1 MTTKFRVLGAGVWGL
16 AFSDYLLNLG
26 HSVEIF
32 RRDTSLEDVSIQ
44 QLGLKNVSSNH
55 IKSLETLN
63 DQKLDEEIN
72 IVAVNSKGFSDL
84 LNKYKN
90 YFGRLNELVSLTKGI
105 DHQSGQLFS
114 DYVFDRFKNIQK
126 YGLISGPSFAKDL
139 CDGKSIIVSVAS
151 MDDDLCKV
159 MFDVT
164 RSSYFQMTPTKYIRH
179 IEIAG
184 IIKNIAAIICGM
196 VDEYF
201 DKGIH
206 TNKIIKKAC
215 EETWQLAVG
224 PFNHPHTN
232 EYQDIVDNLNHD
244 KDIIISSPGYIGDM
258 ILTCKQNQS
267 RNYQFG
273 KLISNQ
279 KMSIEDAKNSI
290 GTVEGYDC
298 CQTLMKHSDHSRGSS
313 LTMLLYEILKS
324 RSTNRERL
332 VEEFLQV

>member
-16 AFSDYLLNLG
+16 AFSDYLLNIG

-32 RRDTSLEDVSIQ
+32 RRDTSLEDESIQ
-44 QLGLKNVSSNH
+44 QLGLKNVSSTH
-55 IKSLETLN
+55 IKPLDTLD
-63 DQKLDEEIN
+63 DQKLDDEIN
-72 IVAVNSKGFSDL
+72 IIAVNSNGFSDL
-84 LNKYKN
+84 LNNHEN
-90 YFGRLNELVSLTKGI
+90 YFSRLNELVSLTKGI
-105 DHQSGQLFS
+105 DHKSGQLFS
-114 DYVFDRFKNIQK
+114 TFVLDRFTNIQK

-139 CDGKSIIVSVAS
+139 CNGKRIIVSIAS
-151 MDDDLCKV
+151 LDDGLCNT
-159 MFDVT
+159 MFDIT
-164 RSSYFQMTPTKYIRH
+164 KSSYFQMTPIKYIRH

-224 PFNHPHTN
+224 TFDHPHTHG
-232 EYQDIVDNLNHD
+232 YQDAVDNLNHD

-267 RNYQFG
+267 RNYRFG
-273 KLISNQ
+273 KLIADQ
-279 KMSIEDAKNSI
+279 KISIEDAKNSI
-290 GTVEGYDC
+290 GTVEGYEC
-298 CQTLMKHSDHSRGSS
+298 CQTLMEHSKRSGNC
-313 LTMLLYEILKS
+313 LTTLLYEILKS
-324 RSTNRERL
+324 KSTERERL
-332 VEEFLQV
+332 IKEFLQI

>member
-32 RRDTSLEDVSIQ
+32 RRDTSLEDKSIQ
-44 QLGLKNVSSNH
+44 QLGLKKVSSNH
-55 IKSLETLN
+55 IKSLDTLN
-63 DQKLDEEIN
+63 DQKLDDEIN
-72 IVAVNSKGFSDL
+72 IIAVNSKGFSDL
-84 LNKYKN
+84 LNNYKD
-90 YFGRLNELVSLTKGI
+90 YFSRLNELVSLTKGI
-105 DHQSGQLFS
+105 DHHSGQLLSNF
-114 DYVFDRFKNIQK
+114 VFDRFTNIQK

-139 CDGKSIIVSVAS
+139 CDGKRIIVSIAS
-151 MDDDLCKV
+151 LDDGLCKA
-159 MFDVT
+159 MSEVT
-164 RSSYFQMTPTKYIRH
+164 RSSYFQMTPTKYIHH

-215 EETWQLAVG
+215 EEAWQLAVG
-224 PFNHPHTN
+224 PFDHSQPNG
-232 EYQDIVDNLNHD
+232 YQDKADNLTHD
-244 KDIIISSPGYIGDM
+244 KDIIVSSPGYIGDM

-273 KLISNQ
+273 KLIADQ
-279 KMSIEDAKNSI
+279 KISIEDAINSI
-290 GTVEGYDC
+290 GTIEGYEC
-298 CQTLMKHSDHSRGSS
+298 CHTLMKHSKQSGDG

-324 RSTNRERL
+324 KFTEREGL
-332 VEEFLQV
+332 LKEFLQI

>member
-32 RRDTSLEDVSIQ
+32 RRNTSLEDESIQ

-55 IKSLETLN
+55 IKSLDTLD
-63 DQKLDEEIN
+63 DQKIDDEIN

-84 LNKYKN
+84 LNNYEN
-90 YFGRLNELVSLTKGI
+90 YFTRLNELVSLTKGI

-114 DYVFDRFKNIQK
+114 NFVFDRFTNIQK

-139 CDGKSIIVSVAS
+139 CDGKRIIVSIAS
-151 MDDDLCKV
+151 LNEALCKT
-159 MFDVT
+159 MFDAT
-164 RSSYFQMTPTKYIRH
+164 RSSYFQMTPIKYIRH

-215 EETWQLAVG
+215 EETWQLALG
-224 PFNHPHTN
+224 RFNHPRTN
-232 EYQDIVDNLNHD
+232 GYQDEVDNLKHD
-244 KDIIISSPGYIGDM
+244 KDMIISSPGYIGDM

-273 KLISNQ
+273 KLIADQ
-279 KMSIEDAKNSI
+279 KTSIEDAKKCI
-290 GTVEGYDC
+290 GTVEGYEC
-298 CQTLMKHSDHSRGSS
+298 CQTLMEHSERSGNS

-324 RSTNRERL
+324 KSTEREGL
-332 VEEFLQV
+332 LKEFLQI

>member
-1 MTTKFRVLGAGVWGL
+1 MATKFRVLGAGVWGL

-32 RRDTSLEDVSIQ
+32 RRDTSIEDESIQ
-44 QLGLKNVSSNH
+44 QLRLKNVSSNH

-63 DQKLDEEIN
+63 DQKHDDEIN
-72 IVAVNSKGFSDL
+72 IIAVNSKGFRDL
-84 LNKYKN
+84 LNNYEN
-90 YFGRLNELVSLTKGI
+90 YFSRLTEVVSLTKGI

-114 DYVFDRFKNIQK
+114 NLVFDRFANIQK

-139 CDGKSIIVSVAS
+139 CDGKRIIVSIAS
-151 MDDDLCKV
+151 IDDGLCKT
-159 MFDVT
+159 MFDAT
-164 RSSYFQMTPTKYIRH
+164 KSSHFQMTPIKYIHH

-184 IIKNIAAIICGM
+184 IIKNIAAIICGV

-224 PFNHPHTN
+224 SFDYPNTY

-244 KDIIISSPGYIGDM
+244 KDMIISSPGYIGDM

-267 RNYQFG
+267 RNYRFG
-273 KLISNQ
+273 KLIADQ
-279 KMSIEDAKNSI
+279 KFSIEDAKNII
-290 GTVEGYDC
+290 GTVEGYEC
-298 CQTLMKHSDHSRGSS
+298 CQTLMDHSEQSGNG
-313 LTMLLYEILKS
+313 LTKLLYEILKS
-324 RSTNRERL
+324 KSTKHEGL
-332 VEEFLQV
+332 LKEFLQV

>member
-1 MTTKFRVLGAGVWGL
+1 MATKFRVLGAGVWGL

-26 HSVEIF
+26 HTVEIF
-32 RRDTSLEDVSIQ
+32 RRDTSLNNESIQ

-55 IKSLETLN
+55 IKSLDTLN
-63 DQKLDEEIN
+63 DQKLDDEIN

-84 LNKYKN
+84 LNN
-90 YFGRLNELVSLTKGI
+90 YEDYFSRLNELVSLTKGI
-105 DHQSGQLFS
+105 DHQSGQLLSNFVS
-114 DYVFDRFKNIQK
+114 DRFTNIQK

-139 CDGKSIIVSVAS
+139 CDGKRIIVSIAS
-151 MDDDLCKV
+151 LDDSLCKA
-159 MFDVT
+159 MSEVT

-224 PFNHPHTN
+224 SFDHSQPNG
-232 EYQDIVDNLNHD
+232 YQDIADNLNQD

-273 KLISNQ
+273 KLIADQ
-279 KMSIEDAKNSI
+279 KISIEDAKNSI
-290 GTVEGYDC
+290 GTIEGYEC
-298 CQTLMKHSDHSRGSS
+298 CHTLMKHSKQSGDG

-324 RSTNRERL
+324 KFTEHEGL
-332 VEEFLQV
+332 LKEFLQI

>member
-1 MTTKFRVLGAGVWGL
+1 MATKFRVLGAGVWGL

-26 HSVEIF
+26 HTVEIF
-32 RRDTSLEDVSIQ
+32 RRDTSLNNESIQ

-55 IKSLETLN
+55 IKSLDTLN
-63 DQKLDEEIN
+63 DQKLDDEIN

-84 LNKYKN
+84 LNN
-90 YFGRLNELVSLTKGI
+90 YEDYFSRLNELVSLTKGI
-105 DHQSGQLFS
+105 DHQSGQLLSNFVS
-114 DYVFDRFKNIQK
+114 DRFTNIQK

-139 CDGKSIIVSVAS
+139 CDGKRIIVSIAS
-151 MDDDLCKV
+151 LDDGLCKV
-159 MFDVT
+159 MSEVT

-215 EETWQLAVG
+215 DETWQLAAG
-224 PFNHPHTN
+224 PFDHPQTN
-232 EYQDIVDNLNHD
+232 GYQDIVDNLNHD

-273 KLISNQ
+273 KLIADQ
-279 KMSIEDAKNSI
+279 KISIEDAKNSI
-290 GTVEGYDC
+290 GTIEGYEC
-298 CQTLMKHSDHSRGSS
+298 CHTLMKHSKQSGDG

-324 RSTNRERL
+324 KFTEREGL
-332 VEEFLQV
+332 LKEFLQI

>member
-26 HSVEIF
+26 HTVEIF
-32 RRDTSLEDVSIQ
+32 RRDTSLENESIQ

-63 DQKLDEEIN
+63 DQKHDDEIN
-72 IVAVNSKGFSDL
+72 IIAVNSKGFSDL
-84 LNKYKN
+84 LNNYEN
-90 YFGRLNELVSLTKGI
+90 YFSRLTELVSLTKGI

-114 DYVFDRFKNIQK
+114 NFVFDRFTNIQK

-139 CDGKSIIVSVAS
+139 CDGKRIIVSIAS
-151 MDDDLCKV
+151 LDDGLCKA
-159 MFDVT
+159 MSEAT

-196 VDEYF
+196 ADEYF

-215 EETWQLAVG
+215 EETWQLALG
-224 PFNHPHTN
+224 PFGDSQPNG
-232 EYQDIVDNLNHD
+232 YQDIVDNLNQD

-273 KLISNQ
+273 KLIADQ
-279 KMSIEDAKNSI
+279 KISIEDAKNSI
-290 GTVEGYDC
+290 GTIEGYEC
-298 CQTLMKHSDHSRGSS
+298 CHTLMKHSKQSGDG

-324 RSTNRERL
+324 KFTEREGL
-332 VEEFLQV
+332 LKEFLQI

>member
-26 HSVEIF
+26 HTVEIF
-32 RRDTSLEDVSIQ
+32 RRDTSLEDESIQ

-63 DQKLDEEIN
+63 DQKHDNEIN
-72 IVAVNSKGFSDL
+72 IIAVNSKGFSDL
-84 LNKYKN
+84 LNNYEN
-90 YFGRLNELVSLTKGI
+90 YFSRLTELVSLTKGI

-114 DYVFDRFKNIQK
+114 DFVFDRFTNIQK

-139 CDGKSIIVSVAS
+139 CDGKRIIVSIAS
-151 MDDDLCKV
+151 LDDGLCKA
-159 MFDVT
+159 MSEAT
-164 RSSYFQMTPTKYIRH
+164 KSSYFQMTPTKYIRH

-224 PFNHPHTN
+224 PFDHPQPN
-232 EYQDIVDNLNHD
+232 GYQDIVDNLNHD

-273 KLISNQ
+273 KLIADQ
-279 KMSIEDAKNSI
+279 KISIEDAKNSI
-290 GTVEGYDC
+290 GTIEGYEC
-298 CQTLMKHSDHSRGSS
+298 CQTLMKHSKQSGDG

-324 RSTNRERL
+324 KFTEREGL
-332 VEEFLQV
+332 LKEFLQI

>member
-26 HSVEIF
+26 HNVEIF
-32 RRDTSLEDVSIQ
+32 RRDISLEDERIQ
-44 QLGLKNVSSNH
+44 QLGLKNISSNH

-63 DQKLDEEIN
+63 DQKHEDEIN
-72 IVAVNSKGFSDL
+72 IIAVNSTGFGDL
-84 LNKYKN
+84 LNNYEN
-90 YFGRLNELVSLTKGI
+90 YFSRLTELISLTKGI

-114 DYVFDRFKNIQK
+114 DFVFDRFKNIQK

-139 CDGKSIIVSVAS
+139 CSGKRIIVSIAS
-151 MDDDLCKV
+151 LDDGLCKT
-159 MFDVT
+159 MFDAT
-164 RSSYFQMTPTKYIRH
+164 KSPYFQMTPIKYIRH

-206 TNKIIKKAC
+206 TNKIIKRAC

-224 PFNHPHTN
+224 QFDHPHTN
-232 EYQDIVDNLNHD
+232 GYQDVVDNMQHD
-244 KDIIISSPGYIGDM
+244 KDMIISSPGYIGDM

-273 KLISNQ
+273 KLIADQ
-279 KMSIEDAKNSI
+279 KTSIEDAKKCI
-290 GTVEGYDC
+290 GTVEGYEC
-298 CQTLMKHSDHSRGSS
+298 CQTLMEHSERSGNS

-324 RSTNRERL
+324 KSTEREGL
-332 VEEFLQV
+332 LKEFLQT